1 MKLAI
6 LGASSHI
13 AKDLVASIA
22 EHTDYECELFVRV
35 PGALDAELRA
45 IAERKEFAVLDYSD
59 FDISC
64 QFDAIINFVGVGDP
78 ARAVQMGKDIFTVTE
93 LYDNLALEY
102 LQAHPQCRYIYLS
115 SGAAYGTNFETPV
128 TEASK
133 AIFAINGLKPQDWY
147 GAAKFQAECRHR
159 ALPKAAIVDVRVF
172 SYFSHRQA
180 VDARFFLSDIL
191 RALHA
196 GTVLEVA
203 PDDMLRDYL
212 TPADFLQ
219 LIDRI
224 LHSPACN
231 DVVDCYSQAPISK
244 FELLTALS
252 EQFGLQH
259 AVAGDQARVNATGPK
274 AHYYSHNRKAEH
286 LFGYAPSDS
295 SLSGVM
301 REIRQH
307 LNARD

>member
-6 LGASSHI
+6 LGANSHI
-13 AKDLVASIA
+13 AKDLIANIA
-22 EHTDYECELFVRV
+22 EHTAYQCNLFMRA
-35 PGALDAELRA
+35 PGSLDAELRA
-45 IAERKEFAVLDYSD
+45 ITERKGFAVLSYSG
-59 FDISC
+59 FDASC

-78 ARAVQMGKDIFTVTE
+78 ARAVQMGKDIFSVTE

-102 LQAHPQCRYIYLS
+102 LQNHPQCRYIYLS

-159 ALPKAAIVDVRVF
+159 ALPEATIVDARVF

-180 VDARFFLSDIL
+180 VEARFFLSDIL
-191 RALHA
+191 RALQA

-203 PDDMLRDYL
+203 PDDMFRDYL

-224 LHSPACN
+224 LQSPACN
-231 DVVDCYSQAPISK
+231 EVVDCYSQAPIGK

-252 EQFGLQH
+252 EQFGLQY
-259 AVAGDQARVNATGPK
+259 AIVGDQARINATGPK
-274 AHYYSHNRKAEH
+274 AHYYSHNRKAAQ
-286 LFGYAPSDS
+286 LFGYVPCDS

>member
-22 EHTDYECELFVRV
+22 EHTAYECNLFVRA
-35 PGALDAELRA
+35 PGSLDAELWA
-45 IAERKEFAVLDYSD
+45 IAESKKFAVLDYSG
-59 FDISC
+59 FDVSC

-93 LYDNLALEY
+93 QYDNLALEY
-102 LQAHPQCRYIYLS
+102 LQNHPQCRYIYLS

-128 TEASK
+128 TVASK

-159 ALPKAAIVDVRVF
+159 TLSEAAIVDVRVF

-180 VDARFFLSDIL
+180 VEARFFLSDIL
-191 RALHA
+191 RALQA

-212 TPADFLQ
+212 TPVDFLQ

-224 LHSPACN
+224 LQSPTCN
-231 DVVDCYSQAPISK
+231 DVVDCYSRAPIGK

-252 EQFGLQH
+252 EQFGLQFTI
-259 AVAGDQARVNATGPK
+259 VGDQAKVNATGPK
-274 AHYYSHNRKAEH
+274 AHYYSHNRKAGQ
-286 LFGYAPSDS
+286 LFGYVPSDS
-295 SLSGVM
+295 SLSGVI